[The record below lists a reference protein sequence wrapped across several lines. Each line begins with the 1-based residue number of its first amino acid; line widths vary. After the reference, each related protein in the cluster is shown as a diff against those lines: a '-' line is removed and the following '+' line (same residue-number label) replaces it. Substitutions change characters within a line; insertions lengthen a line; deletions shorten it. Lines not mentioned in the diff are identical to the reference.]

1 MPINKTPEETM
12 FPLRAIE
19 EESPSVD
26 RYLPLPTAQSIRSN
40 RLFGIPLRSSL
51 TGEELPDDVITSYI
65 AGAISELE
73 QMLDIYITPVK
84 FREKHD
90 YDKHPFFWSY
100 GYLTVDHPNIL
111 SVEELQLSFTNDP
124 NVEGFVNFPLEH
136 IHVMPQEGVIQLVP
150 AYGTSLSGF
159 LLSAFSGTQFH
170 ALRAIGL
177 QHFPGGIRVTYTAGF
192 NRDKVPASIVEL
204 LEISAAVKTL
214 SMLGPLIYPVNST
227 SISIDGTSQS
237 VGTPGPQFLAGRIK
251 DLTDEYERKLD
262 AAKGYFQRKFII
274 DYI

>member
-1 MPINKTPEETM
+1 MPINKTPEELM
-12 FPLRAIE
+12 FPLRSTGE
-19 EESPSVD
+19 ETPKVE
-26 RYLPLPTAQSIRSN
+26 RYGELPTATSVKAN

-51 TGEELPDDVITSYI
+51 TNEELPDSVIENYI
-65 AGAISELE
+65 SGAVAELE
-73 QMLDIYITPVK
+73 QSLDIYITPVK

-100 GYLTVDHPNIL
+100 GYLTLDHPNVL
-111 SVEELQLSFTNDP
+111 AVEEVQLSFTNDP
-124 NVEGFVNFPLEH
+124 DVEGFVKFPLEH
-136 IHVMPQEGVIQLVP
+136 VHVMPQEGLIQLVP

-192 NRDKVPASIVEL
+192 NHDKIPANIVEL
-204 LEISAAVKTL
+204 LEIQAALKTL
-214 SMLGPLIYPVNST
+214 SALGPLIFPANST
-227 SISIDGTSQS
+227 SISIDGVSQS

-251 DLTDEYERKLD
+251 DLQDEYQKKFD
-262 AAKGYFQRKFII
+262 IAQGYFQRKFII